1 MVHTAAFWAKSFMH
15 EFREVCD
22 GQRES
27 TRKLPTLPI
36 KEVSQFQR
44 VVGVRFDL
52 CLCVLSSRSQSVG
65 VHLRGIFMCLK
76 RGYVGGRLD

>member
-1 MVHTAAFWAKSFMH
+1 MVHTAAFWAKSFMT

-36 KEVSQFQR
+36 KEVSF
-44 VVGVRFDL
+44 
-52 CLCVLSSRSQSVG
+52 CLCVCVS
-65 VHLRGIFMCLK
+65 
-76 RGYVGGRLD
+76 GGRGVIVCVAGVEQAGG

>member
-1 MVHTAAFWAKSFMH
+1 MYDTAAVVRYVMVHTAAFWAKSFMT

-36 KEVSQFQR
+36 KEVCMC
-44 VVGVRFDL
+44 DM
-52 CLCVLSSRSQSVG
+52 CV
-65 VHLRGIFMCLK
+65 
-76 RGYVGGRLD
+76 